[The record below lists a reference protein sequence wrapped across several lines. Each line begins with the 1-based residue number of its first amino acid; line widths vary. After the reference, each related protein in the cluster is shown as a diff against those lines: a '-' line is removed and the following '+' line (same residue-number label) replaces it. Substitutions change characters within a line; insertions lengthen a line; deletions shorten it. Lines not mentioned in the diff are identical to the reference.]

1 MNIPNIL
8 TTIRFFIVPVFAYF
22 LIVRSYAVATLL
34 FLVAGMT
41 DILDGYMARKFNMTT
56 KWGKLADPLAD
67 KITQVT
73 ALAIL
78 TYQDKIPIII
88 VIVVAIKELLM
99 VVGGILL
106 YKDRVVV
113 AAGWY
118 GKLATVVFYLAIVM
132 IIFDTP
138 FSDIFVMIAVAA
150 TLFAFI
156 RYAISYKRIKAEV
169 RHS

>member
-22 LIVRSYAVATLL
+22 LFAKSYALATLL
-34 FLVAGMT
+34 FAIAGMT
-41 DILDGYMARKFNMTT
+41 DILDGYIARKFHMTT
-56 KWGKLADPLAD
+56 SWGKLADPLAD
-67 KITQVT
+67 KITQLT
-73 ALAIL
+73 ALVIL
-78 TYQDKIPIII
+78 TYQDKIP
-88 VIVVAIKELLM
+88 VIVVIIVAIKELLM
-99 VVGGILL
+99 VAGGILL
-106 YKDRVVV
+106 YRNRVIV

-138 FSDIFVMIAVAA
+138 FSGIFVAIAVAA

-156 RYAISYKRIKAEV
+156 RYTISYKRIKTEIK
-169 RHS
+169 HS